1 MAHKIE
7 DNTGNCFGMKVDSL
21 NRAYVNAV
29 DQTQPDFY
37 VGQGHSYNINTS
49 TITLTDGTESALLYM
64 LNNEDEDLIIPSF
77 IYLVGNSTGGT
88 STEDIEVKI
97 YKNPT
102 GGTLISGGTDFVPVN
117 RDFGSANTLGAT
129 VKKGAQG
136 STITGGTVAID
147 SLFSGSG
154 RQIVAVETILPKGA
168 SVAISVTPRSTN
180 SSMNVQI
187 AIAAYLNK
195 FNL

>member
-1 MAHKIE
+1 MAYKIE
-7 DNTGNCFGMKVDSL
+7 DNTGSCNGLKVDAL

-29 DQTQPDFY
+29 DQTQADFY
-37 VGQGHSYNINTS
+37 VRSGHSYNTNTGTIN
-49 TITLTDGTESALLYM
+49 LTNGSESGILYM
-64 LNNEDEDLIIPSF
+64 LNNEDEDIVIPSF
-77 IYLVGNSTGGT
+77 IYLLGNSTGGT

-136 STITGGTVAID
+136 STITGGTVALD
-147 SLFSGSG
+147 SLFPSSG
-154 RQIVAVETILPKGA
+154 RQVVAVETILPKGA